1 MERKVGEVFDYEG
14 HKLKVVESDGYCN
27 ILCSQEIRCFFD
39 CNLICRKNNNK
50 LGSCCTSHGHICFVE
65 VTNEEKDME
74 KLDLTKILKPG
85 MKVYSLLEGETTVIS
100 VQQQT
105 DDYPIG
111 TKRENKDAFY
121 YTKEGHY
128 LETYEGECV
137 LFPSKTNRNWRAANV
152 LKLLEPKRGDYLIS
166 NKNGC
171 VFIYNGNCDYDSYG
185 YIVAEDS
192 SNATGLEFP
201 KDAAYSSDARYAT
214 TEEIKRLDERLRHH
228 GYVFNKQTLE
238 LKKFKWRGNLGDNYW
253 YITTGGNIE
262 WSKEEGVG
270 TDDYRYEFGNYFKT
284 REEAEVFVKQ
294 FRTVL
299 NEYHNGR
306 KVC

>member
-1 MERKVGEVFDYEG
+1 MERKVGEEFEYKG
-14 HKLKVVESDGYCN
+14 HKLKVVMSNDSCAYKDSPEKK
-27 ILCSQEIRCFFD
+27 CFFD
-39 CNLICRKNNNK
+39 HNCNISTDIAGYCAINNRLKNK
-50 LGSCCTSHGHICFVE
+50 DCVCFIE
-65 VTNEEKDME
+65 ITEKDNNME
-74 KLDLTKILKPG
+74 TLDLTKILKPG
-85 MKVYSLLEGETTVIS
+85 MKIYSLLEGETTVTSIGN
-100 VQQQT
+100 
-105 DDYPIG
+105 DYYSIT
-111 TKRENKDAFY
+111 TKKDNRDAFY
-121 YTKEGHY
+121 YTRDGRY

-137 LFPSKTNRNWRAANV
+137 LFPSKTNRNWRTTNV

-238 LKKFKWRGNLGDNYW
+238 LKRIKWRGDLGDTYW

-262 WSKEEGVG
+262 WSKEAGVG
-270 TDDYRYEFGNYFKT
+270 TDNYRYEFGNYFKT
-284 REEAEVFVKQ
+284 KEEAEVFVKQ
-294 FRTVL
+294 FRNIL
-299 NEYHNGR
+299 NEYHNG
-306 KVC
+306 K